1 MEIQQYIKDYT
12 TLTKPKVNLLL
23 VITALSA
30 IFLASDNFPSF
41 QVLIAVVV
49 GGTFASGGAGAINH
63 SIDKDIDNTMKRTS
77 ARPVA
82 GERISKLNALIFGV
96 ILNVASFIILTLL
109 TNVLAAFMAIS
120 GTLFYVLIYS
130 IWLKKK
136 TFHNIVIGGA
146 AGCFPPLVGWS
157 AVTGDLSL
165 SAWYLFA
172 IIFFW
177 TPPHFWALALYR
189 SGDYQIAK
197 IPMLPL
203 TNGRTSTINHIM
215 VYSLILSFVS
225 FMPAIFGYSGLVY
238 LLIIIPLDIAFVW
251 FAYCIFRNDTDKNA
265 KVLFGFSILYL
276 FLVFSGLLADDH
288 LLSSFSPNLL

>member
-41 QVLIAVVV
+41 QVLLAVII

-77 ARPVA
+77 KRPVA
-82 GERISKLNALIFGV
+82 GERISKLYALIFG
-96 ILNVASFIILTLL
+96 ITLNIASFIILTAL
-109 TNVLAAFMAIS
+109 TNIFAAIMAIS
-120 GTLFYVLIYS
+120 GTLFYVFIYS
-130 IWLKKK
+130 MWLKKK
-136 TFHNIVIGGA
+136 TFHNIIIGGA

-177 TPPHFWALALYR
+177 TPPHFWALAMLMKD
-189 SGDYQIAK
+189 DYSKAN
-197 IPMLPL
+197 IPMLPSVVGIEATFKPMALHTITLIML
-203 TNGRTSTINHIM
+203 TLIMTFINNKLSYIYFLSCSVLGIYYLYLTFKLYKDYDRPNNLKIYKFSLLYM
-215 VYSLILSFVS
+215 MLFSVIVIADSLI
-225 FMPAIFGYSGLVY
+225 
-238 LLIIIPLDIAFVW
+238 
-251 FAYCIFRNDTDKNA
+251 
-265 KVLFGFSILYL
+265 
-276 FLVFSGLLADDH
+276 
-288 LLSSFSPNLL
+288 

>member
-1 MEIQQYIKDYT
+1 MEIKQYIKDYT

-30 IFLASDNFPSF
+30 IFLASDSLPSIS
-41 QVLIAVVV
+41 VLFAVIV

-77 ARPVA
+77 KRPVA
-82 GERISKLNALIFGV
+82 GERISKSNALLFGIV
-96 ILNVASFIILTLL
+96 LNVASFIILTYL
-109 TNVLAAFMAIS
+109 TNILAALMAIS
-120 GTLFYVLIYS
+120 GTLFYVIIYS

-136 TFHNIVIGGA
+136 TYHNIVIGGA

-177 TPPHFWALALYR
+177 TPPHFWALAMLMKD
-189 SGDYQIAK
+189 DYSKAN
-197 IPMLPL
+197 IPMLPSVVGIKATFKPMTL
-203 TNGRTSTINHIM
+203 HTVT
-215 VYSLILSFVS
+215 LILLTLVMTFVNS
-225 FMPAIFGYSGLVY
+225 KLSYIYF
-238 LLIIIPLDIAFVW
+238 
-251 FAYCIFRNDTDKNA
+251 
-265 KVLFGFSILYL
+265 FSCLTIGTYYL
-276 FLVFSGLLADDH
+276 FLTYRLYKDYDRQNNLKIYKFSLLYMMLFSVIVIADS
-288 LLSSFSPNLL
+288 LI

>member
-1 MEIQQYIKDYT
+1 MEIRQYIKDYT

-30 IFLASDNFPSF
+30 IFLASDNLPSI
-41 QVLIAVVV
+41 QVLLAVIV

-77 ARPVA
+77 KRPVA
-82 GERISKLNALIFGV
+82 GERISKLNALIFG
-96 ILNVASFIILTLL
+96 IALNVASFIILTIL
-109 TNVLAAFMAIS
+109 TNTLAAIMAIS
-120 GTLFYVLIYS
+120 GTLFYVIIYS
-130 IWLKKK
+130 MWVKKK

-177 TPPHFWALALYR
+177 TPPHFWALAMLMKD
-189 SGDYQIAK
+189 DYSKAK
-197 IPMLPL
+197 IPMLPSVVGIEATFKPMIL
-203 TNGRTSTINHIM
+203 HTIT
-215 VYSLILSFVS
+215 LILLTLVMTFVNNKLS
-225 FMPAIFGYSGLVY
+225 YIYFLS
-238 LLIIIPLDIAFVW
+238 
-251 FAYCIFRNDTDKNA
+251 CS
-265 KVLFGFSILYL
+265 VLGIYYLYL
-276 FLVFSGLLADDH
+276 TFKLYKYYDRQNNLKVYKFSLLYMM
-288 LLSSFSPNLL
+288 LFSVIVIIDSII

>member
-177 TPPHFWALALYR
+177 TPPHFWALAMLMKD
-189 SGDYQIAK
+189 DYSKAK
-197 IPMLPL
+197 IPMLPSVVGIEATFKPMTLHTITLILL
-203 TNGRTSTINHIM
+203 TLIMTFVNDKLSYIYFLSCATIGIYYLYLTYKLYKDYDRNNNLKIYKFSLLYM
-215 VYSLILSFVS
+215 MLYSVIVIADSLI
-225 FMPAIFGYSGLVY
+225 
-238 LLIIIPLDIAFVW
+238 
-251 FAYCIFRNDTDKNA
+251 
-265 KVLFGFSILYL
+265 
-276 FLVFSGLLADDH
+276 
-288 LLSSFSPNLL
+288 

>member
-30 IFLASDNFPSF
+30 IFLASDSLPSIN
-41 QVLIAVVV
+41 VLIAVIV
-49 GGTFASGGAGAINH
+49 GGTLASGGAGAINH

-77 ARPVA
+77 KRPVA
-82 GERISKLNALIFGV
+82 GERISKSNALIFGIV
-96 ILNVASFIILTLL
+96 LNVASFIILTYL
-109 TNVLAAFMAIS
+109 TNILAALMAIS
-120 GTLFYVLIYS
+120 GTLFYVIIYS

-136 TFHNIVIGGA
+136 TYHNIVIGGA

-177 TPPHFWALALYR
+177 TPPHFWALAMLMKD
-189 SGDYQIAK
+189 DYSKAN
-197 IPMLPL
+197 IPMLPSVVGIKATFKPMTL
-203 TNGRTSTINHIM
+203 HTVT
-215 VYSLILSFVS
+215 LILLTLVMTFVNS
-225 FMPAIFGYSGLVY
+225 KLSYIYF
-238 LLIIIPLDIAFVW
+238 
-251 FAYCIFRNDTDKNA
+251 
-265 KVLFGFSILYL
+265 FSCLTIGTYYL
-276 FLVFSGLLADDH
+276 FLTYKLYKDYDRQNNLKIYKFSLLYMMLFSVIVIIDS
-288 LLSSFSPNLL
+288 LL

>member
-177 TPPHFWALALYR
+177 TPPHFWALAMLMKD
-189 SGDYQIAK
+189 DYSKAK
-197 IPMLPL
+197 IPMLPSVVGIEATFKPMTLHTITLILL
-203 TNGRTSTINHIM
+203 TLVMTFVNDKLSYIYFLSCAAIGIYYLYLTYKLYKDYDRNNNLKIYKFSLLYMMLYSVIVIAD
-215 VYSLILSFVS
+215 SLI
-225 FMPAIFGYSGLVY
+225 
-238 LLIIIPLDIAFVW
+238 
-251 FAYCIFRNDTDKNA
+251 
-265 KVLFGFSILYL
+265 
-276 FLVFSGLLADDH
+276 
-288 LLSSFSPNLL
+288 

>member
-77 ARPVA
+77 TRPVA
-82 GERISKLNALIFGV
+82 GDRISKINALIFGV
-96 ILNVASFIILTLL
+96 ILNVASFILLTLL
-109 TNVLAAFMAIS
+109 TNVLAALMAIS

-177 TPPHFWALALYR
+177 TPPHFWALAMLMKD
-189 SGDYQIAK
+189 DYSKAR
-197 IPMLPL
+197 IPMLPSVVGIEATFKPMTL
-203 TNGRTSTINHIM
+203 HTIT
-215 VYSLILSFVS
+215 LILLTLVMTFVNDKLS
-225 FMPAIFGYSGLVY
+225 YIYFLSCAIIGIY
-238 LLIIIPLDIAFVW
+238 
-251 FAYCIFRNDTDKNA
+251 
-265 KVLFGFSILYL
+265 YL
-276 FLVFSGLLADDH
+276 FLTYKLYKDYNRNNNLKVYKFSLLYMMLYSVIVIADS
-288 LLSSFSPNLL
+288 LI

>member
-30 IFLASDNFPSF
+30 IFLASENLPSI
-41 QVLIAVVV
+41 QVLIAVIV

-77 ARPVA
+77 KRPVA
-82 GERISKLNALIFGV
+82 GERISKLNALIFG
-96 ILNVASFIILTLL
+96 IALNVASFIILTIL
-109 TNVLAAFMAIS
+109 TNTLAAIMAIS
-120 GTLFYVLIYS
+120 GTLFYVIIYS
-130 IWLKKK
+130 MWLKKK

-177 TPPHFWALALYR
+177 TPPHFWALAMLMKD
-189 SGDYQIAK
+189 DYSKAK
-197 IPMLPL
+197 IPMLPSVVGIEATFKPMIL
-203 TNGRTSTINHIM
+203 HTIT
-215 VYSLILSFVS
+215 LILLTLVMTFVNNKLS
-225 FMPAIFGYSGLVY
+225 YIYFLS
-238 LLIIIPLDIAFVW
+238 
-251 FAYCIFRNDTDKNA
+251 CS
-265 KVLFGFSILYL
+265 VLGIYYLYL
-276 FLVFSGLLADDH
+276 TFKLYKYYDRQNNLKVYKFSLLYMM
-288 LLSSFSPNLL
+288 LFSVIVIIDSII

>member
-1 MEIQQYIKDYT
+1 MEIKQYIKDYT

-30 IFLASDNFPSF
+30 IFLASDSLPSIS
-41 QVLIAVVV
+41 VLFAVIV
-49 GGTFASGGAGAINH
+49 GGTLASGGAGAINH

-77 ARPVA
+77 KRPVA
-82 GERISKLNALIFGV
+82 GERISKSNALLFGIV
-96 ILNVASFIILTLL
+96 LNVASFIILTYL
-109 TNVLAAFMAIS
+109 TNILAALMAIS

-136 TFHNIVIGGA
+136 TYHNIVIGGA

-177 TPPHFWALALYR
+177 TPPHFWALAMLMKD
-189 SGDYQIAK
+189 DYSKAN
-197 IPMLPL
+197 IPMLPSVVGIKATFKPMTL
-203 TNGRTSTINHIM
+203 HTVT
-215 VYSLILSFVS
+215 LILLTLVMTFVNS
-225 FMPAIFGYSGLVY
+225 KLSYIYFFSC
-238 LLIIIPLDIAFVW
+238 LIIGT
-251 FAYCIFRNDTDKNA
+251 Y
-265 KVLFGFSILYL
+265 YL
-276 FLVFSGLLADDH
+276 FLTYRLYKDYDRQNNLKIYKFSLLYMMLFSVIVIADS
-288 LLSSFSPNLL
+288 LI

>member
-30 IFLASDNFPSF
+30 IFLASENLPSI
-41 QVLIAVVV
+41 QVLIAVIV

-77 ARPVA
+77 KRPVA
-82 GERISKLNALIFGV
+82 GERISKLNALIFG
-96 ILNVASFIILTLL
+96 ILLNVASFTILSVL
-109 TNVLAAFMAIS
+109 TNVLAAVMAIS
-120 GTLFYVLIYS
+120 GTLFYVIIYS

-177 TPPHFWALALYR
+177 TPPHFWALAMLMKD
-189 SGDYQIAK
+189 DYSKAK
-197 IPMLPL
+197 IPMLPSVVGIEATFKPMTL
-203 TNGRTSTINHIM
+203 HTIT
-215 VYSLILSFVS
+215 LILLTLVMTFVNNKL
-225 FMPAIFGYSGLVY
+225 GYIYFLSCT
-238 LLIIIPLDIAFVW
+238 IIGI
-251 FAYCIFRNDTDKNA
+251 YY
-265 KVLFGFSILYL
+265 LYL
-276 FLVFSGLLADDH
+276 TYKLYKDYDRENNLKIYKFSLLYMMLFSVIVIAD
-288 LLSSFSPNLL
+288 SII

>member
-30 IFLASDNFPSF
+30 IFLASENLPSI
-41 QVLIAVVV
+41 QVLIAVIV

-77 ARPVA
+77 KRPVA
-82 GERISKLNALIFGV
+82 GERISKLNALIFG
-96 ILNVASFIILTLL
+96 ILLNVASFTILSVL
-109 TNVLAAFMAIS
+109 TNVLAAVMAIS
-120 GTLFYVLIYS
+120 GTLFYVIIYS

-177 TPPHFWALALYR
+177 TPPHFWALAMLMKD
-189 SGDYQIAK
+189 DYSKAK
-197 IPMLPL
+197 IPMLPSVVGIEATFKPMTL
-203 TNGRTSTINHIM
+203 HTIT
-215 VYSLILSFVS
+215 LILLTLVMTFVNNKL
-225 FMPAIFGYSGLVY
+225 GYIYFLSCT
-238 LLIIIPLDIAFVW
+238 IIGI
-251 FAYCIFRNDTDKNA
+251 YY
-265 KVLFGFSILYL
+265 LYL
-276 FLVFSGLLADDH
+276 TYKLYKDYDRENNLKIYKFSLLYMMLFSVIVIAD
-288 LLSSFSPNLL
+288 SIV

>member
-30 IFLASDNFPSF
+30 IFLASENLPSI
-41 QVLIAVVV
+41 QVLIAVIV

-77 ARPVA
+77 KRPVA
-82 GERISKLNALIFGV
+82 GERISKLNALIFG
-96 ILNVASFIILTLL
+96 ILLNIASFTILSVL
-109 TNVLAAFMAIS
+109 TNVLAAIMAIC
-120 GTLFYVLIYS
+120 GTLFYVIIYS

-177 TPPHFWALALYR
+177 TPPHFWALAMLMKD
-189 SGDYQIAK
+189 DYSEAK
-197 IPMLPL
+197 IPMLPSVVGIEATFKPMTL
-203 TNGRTSTINHIM
+203 HTIT
-215 VYSLILSFVS
+215 LILLTLVMTF
-225 FMPAIFGYSGLVY
+225 INNKLGYIYFLSCTVIGIY
-238 LLIIIPLDIAFVW
+238 
-251 FAYCIFRNDTDKNA
+251 Y
-265 KVLFGFSILYL
+265 LYL
-276 FLVFSGLLADDH
+276 TYKLYKDYDRENNLKIYKFSLLYMMLFSVIVIAD
-288 LLSSFSPNLL
+288 SII